1 MSVARI
7 RTAVIV
13 ASCLAVLLLSPR
25 LAGAGP
31 APETVSPAPGAAA
44 EAARAS
50 GYTSRM
56 SLADSVVK
64 LVQAGVI
71 HPGKFAAAHARGGAA
86 SQEVDELLRH
96 HSFAPILITRE
107 NAALYVNALWPLGLA
122 NRMAINDA
130 SPLNGSARFGYAS
143 TGGWT
148 LGMEA
153 NGGAYFNEFPIV
165 TLSARQEALVAK
177 VAHHSFRP
185 CCNNS
190 TFFQDC
196 NHGSAL
202 LGLLVLGASQGLGED
217 ELYRE
222 ALAFNSFWF
231 PHEYAN
237 VGIYFRELRGIGWK
251 DVDPR
256 LAMSAEISS
265 ASGYRSGVVEALRA
279 RGLLHPHD
287 SPACSV

>member
-1 MSVARI
+1 MYGARI
-7 RTAVIV
+7 HTAITM
-13 ASCLAVLLLSPR
+13 AFCLAVLLAGPR
-25 LAGAGP
+25 PAGAAP
-31 APETVSPAPGAAA
+31 AMPTATPTPGTAADVAPAH
-44 EAARAS
+44 
-50 GYTSRM
+50 GYTSRV

-71 HPGKFAAAHARGGAA
+71 HPGKFAAAHARGRAA
-86 SQEVDELLRH
+86 SREVDELLRH
-96 HSFAPILITRE
+96 HSFAPIMITRE

-130 SPLNGSARFGYAS
+130 SPLNGSGRSGFAS

-148 LGMEA
+148 LGMQVQ
-153 NGGAYFNEFPIV
+153 GGAYFNRFPIV
-165 TLSARQEALVAK
+165 TLSAQQEALVAR
-177 VAHHSFRP
+177 VARHSYRP

-202 LGLLVLGASQGLGED
+202 LGLLVLGASQGLGEV

-237 VGIYFRELRGIGWK
+237 IAIYFRELRGTGWQ

-256 LAMSAEISS
+256 LAMSADISS
-265 ASGYRSGVVEALRA
+265 IAGYRANVASALEA
-279 RGLLHPHD
+279 RGFLPRHD
-287 SPACSV
+287 TPACSV